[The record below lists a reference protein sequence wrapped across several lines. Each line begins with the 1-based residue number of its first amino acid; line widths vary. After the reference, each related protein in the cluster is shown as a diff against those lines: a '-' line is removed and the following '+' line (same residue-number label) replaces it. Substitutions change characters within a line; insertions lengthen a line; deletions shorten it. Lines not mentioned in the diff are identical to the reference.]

1 MRLSLALLGLLV
13 LLSSC
18 FVSSSLHFSEADID
32 GAHNLIRNHSF
43 DPHLIRGTESLPGWT
58 LKIEPHNAD
67 YDKVVIDAQTSSDGG
82 NSLKIS
88 ASDKDVLIISEP
100 FDVRRYGGYFA
111 KISAKSDSPNPPK
124 IQFRMITFKE
134 QGKITNRFKEKY
146 ILNDEWQDLHLS
158 AGFLRP
164 GVRFG
169 RIFVHIPPFE
179 EGSIWLDN
187 AGCWEVHGFRID

>member
-1 MRLSLALLGLLV
+1 MRLSLALLALLV

-18 FVSSSLHFSEADID
+18 FVSSSLHFSKADIEN
-32 GAHNLIRNHSF
+32 AQNLIKNCSF
-43 DPHLIRGTESLPGWT
+43 DPYQLRGKETLPGWS
-58 LKIEPHNAD
+58 LKVEPQQAD
-67 YDKVVIDAQTSSDGG
+67 FDKVVIDPQIAKDGS

-111 KISAKSDSPNPPK
+111 KISAKSNSTNPPQ

-134 QGKITNRFKEKY
+134 QGKITNRFKQKHK
-146 ILNDEWQDLHLS
+146 LSSDWQDITLS

-169 RIFVHIPPFE
+169 RIFVHIPPFA
-179 EGSIWLDN
+179 EGSVWLDD